1 MARLRGESSLI
12 ATILFSVALLLLVPW
27 FWQDAL
33 TVSRGAT
40 EPLDAWRQTALQYI
54 SYFGQASLVIVIIG
68 LVVTALDY
76 FNSWRWAWFVQSLIT
91 CWVFVLLIVPIAG
104 PILRGRMV
112 FSAAEWFYIAIHQ
125 SGITRN
131 AAEFCLIWFL
141 MVLAL
146 LLRFKLFVLHK
157 TELTVTE
164 HPARRFV
171 YSASALVFVVACF
184 LWINFR
190 RYELSP
196 AEMNLWRVMP
206 APPPPPTSA
215 KN

>member
-1 MARLRGESSLI
+1 
-12 ATILFSVALLLLVPW
+12 VDV
-27 FWQDAL
+27 
-33 TVSRGAT
+33 
-40 EPLDAWRQTALQYI
+40 WRQTALQYI
-54 SYFGQASLVIVIIG
+54 SYFGQASLVIIIIG
-68 LVVTALDY
+68 LIVTVLDY
-76 FNSWRWAWFVQSLIT
+76 FNRSRWAWFVQSLIA
-91 CWVFVLLIVPIAG
+91 CWVFILLIVPIAG

-125 SGITRN
+125 SGTARN

-146 LLRFKLFVLHK
+146 LLRLKLFVWPK
-157 TELTVTE
+157 TELTASEYPV
-164 HPARRFV
+164 RRV
-171 YSASALVFVVACF
+171 AYLAGALVVVVACF

-190 RYELSP
+190 RYEITP
-196 AEMNLWRVMP
+196 AEMNSGQVMP